1 MLAKQLKNVF
11 LILILCFP
19 FHLLAQE
26 PEIKRERTFTGEGL
40 YGFMNGGA
48 DLYFEYGFKTL
59 VNRDIMYKG
68 EAFTMDIFEMP
79 TCNDAFGIYSIHA
92 GRCQQAD
99 TMGMINCFSPYQLQ
113 TAINNYY
120 VSIVFPSGSAK
131 AQQIATELIPR
142 YFSAQHSSQPGIPE
156 KTGSSQPGIPQKT
169 GSSQPGTPQK
179 TGSSQPGIPQKTG
192 SSRPDIPDD
201 LAASPPFSGV
211 IKYLRGPIS
220 VSGASRDLTAILKD
234 TPFRGV
240 WFRHKKK
247 KKSYQAVI
255 LFSSSE
261 EQEKFKQT
269 IPASDV
275 FRSADDTLFIR
286 RNEIIKEPSK
296 TGEFG
301 F

>member
-11 LILILCFP
+11 LILILCFS

-113 TAINNYY
+113 TVIDNYY

-131 AQQIATELIPR
+131 AQQIATELIPH

-156 KTGSSQPGIPQKT
+156 ETGSSQLG
-169 GSSQPGTPQK
+169 
-179 TGSSQPGIPQKTG
+179 
-192 SSRPDIPDD
+192 IPDD
-201 LAASPPFSGV
+201 IVASPPFSGV

-234 TPFRGV
+234 TPFQGV
-240 WFRHKKK
+240 WFRPDRQT
-247 KKSYQAVI
+247 KSYRAVI

-261 EQEKFKQT
+261 ELEKFKQT

-275 FRSADDTLFIR
+275 LRSADNTLFIR

-296 TGEFG
+296 TSDFG